1 MNLKI
6 TEEQFNTLKSF
17 VISEH
22 VFGSWLHNVNTAQ
35 SDKDILLILDDIFV
49 SDRFYPNIHCFQFD
63 DIKNNTQWLLTTKNT
78 FNKNLLS
85 GESNIF
91 AELVL
96 FSSIDEFPDK
106 LLTCRTFKIIR
117 GFIGRAKFDLKLLG
131 TSKDKK
137 NRKAFHI
144 SRCLYIAECLINDR
158 LPEIDKIGCYSHLEK
173 NVLAGMELN
182 LRTQCNK
189 MYELDELS
197 MFPILNIENKH
208 VCLTELEDMLIQSNN
223 MKEFNY

>member
-6 TEEQFNTLKSF
+6 TEDQFNILKKY
-17 VISEH
+17 VISEYI
-22 VFGSWLHNVNTAQ
+22 FGSWLHKTNTVN
-35 SDKDILLILDDIFV
+35 SDKDVLLILDDIFV
-49 SDRFYPNIHCFQFD
+49 SDRIYPNIHCFQYD
-63 DIKNNTQWLLTTKNT
+63 DVKNNIQWMLTTEST

-96 FSSIDEFPDK
+96 FSEFSKFNDK
-106 LLTCRTFKIIR
+106 LLTCRTVKIIK

-144 SRCLYIAECLINDR
+144 SRCLYIAECLLDNK
-158 LPEIDKIGCYSHLEK
+158 LPDLNLIGCYSDLDK
-173 NVLAGMELN
+173 DALSAMELN
-182 LRTQCNK
+182 LRNK
-189 MYELDELS
+189 CVELYEKNELHWYPVLSINNQHDELNELDE
-197 MFPILNIENKH
+197 
-208 VCLTELEDMLIQSNN
+208 MLAAANN
-223 MKEFNY
+223 LKEFNY